1 MTIQDEG
8 RLKAA
13 WNQKTI
19 PVALRRDGKGERVRV
34 RLPYADD
41 NYAWL
46 RNGRR
51 IRPSWNSA
59 LGCWESPKAWF
70 NDLVNRCLRR
80 WGLIYVIQPY
90 QKQEICAPACMN
102 AIGHECQCSCMGAN
116 HGQGDDGG
124 WFSTSEAFAARW
136 GDRELACRLMTVS
149 SEK

>member
-51 IRPSWNSA
+51 NRPSWNPA
-59 LGCWESPKAWF
+59 LGCSEIPKAWF

-90 QKQEICAPACMN
+90 QEQEICAPACMN
-102 AIGHECQCSCMGAN
+102 AIGHECQFSRMGPIMARATMAA
-116 HGQGDDGG
+116 GSRRARPSRPDGP
-124 WFSTSEAFAARW
+124 
-136 GDRELACRLMTVS
+136 TVS
-149 SEK
+149 SPVVS

>member
-41 NYAWL
+41 NYTWL

-51 IRPSWNSA
+51 IRPSWNPA
-59 LGCWESPKAWF
+59 LGCWEIPKAWF

-80 WGLIYVIQPY
+80 WG
-90 QKQEICAPACMN
+90 
-102 AIGHECQCSCMGAN
+102 
-116 HGQGDDGG
+116 
-124 WFSTSEAFAARW
+124 
-136 GDRELACRLMTVS
+136 
-149 SEK
+149 